1 MLQMLRPGPVVLNT
15 NFSSSFSLQD
25 RDPNAPKRSPPA
37 FFLFVNHCR
46 PALKNE
52 YPELKHTDLVKM
64 LGQKWAD
71 MSDEA
76 KMPFREHEEQ
86 LRQQYHVDV
95 AHYKKRA
102 VPENDYNHLGPL

>member
-1 MLQMLRPGPVVLNT
+1 MLRPGPVVLNT

-25 RDPNAPKRSPPA
+25 RDLNAPKRSPPA